1 MLIVSNQRSS
11 LLSVWEEERSKER
24 TLVLDTAKLLL
35 VSALPAVDSRV
46 LVVNLELLQL
56 QQSQGMVRRVLAWLE
71 ELLTRVP
78 VVGTL
83 LLAKAGFGGDR
94 IEFKLKLLFDRIV
107 VVNPARP
114 ENFCLTPASQFWA
127 PVLGYQ
133 EVKKE
138 LDKLIRWRFER
149 KASLG
154 RMGIAASSF
163 TSHCLLHGPSG
174 NGKTFIARNFARL
187 GVGFLA
193 LKASDVFSKW
203 FGDSERKIREVFAQA
218 RECRPCILFLDEI
231 ESLAPSRASLESSSD
246 GASGVNTRVLS
257 TLLNEIDG
265 VDTANEDVVVV
276 ACTNSPHM
284 VDDALLRPGRLG
296 CLVHVGPPNKQDRRL
311 LLEEFLPSLRL
322 DEELL
327 IDWLETRCEGM
338 TVLEIENLCSKAKFS
353 ALRRASHKVDK
364 SDFI

>member
-1 MLIVSNQRSS
+1 MLVVANQRES
-11 LLSVWEEERSKER
+11 LLGVWEEERSR
-24 TLVLDTAKLLL
+24 AQTLVLDAARLLL
-35 VSALPAVDSRV
+35 LASALPAVDSRV

-56 QQSQGMVRRVLAWLE
+56 CQSQGAVRRVLAWLE

-83 LLAKAGFGGDR
+83 LLSKATSSGDR
-94 IEFKLKLLFDRIV
+94 IEFKLKLLFERV
-107 VVNPARP
+107 VVVTPARP
-114 ENFCLTPASQFWA
+114 ESFLLTPAAQFWA

-133 EVKKE
+133 AVKQE

-154 RMGIAASSF
+154 RMGIASSS

-174 NGKTFIARNFARL
+174 NGKTFIARNFAHL

-218 RECRPCILFLDEI
+218 RERRPCILFLDEI
-231 ESLAPSRASLESSSD
+231 ESLAPSRASFESSSD
-246 GASGVNTRVLS
+246 GASGVSSRVLS

-276 ACTNSPHM
+276 ACTNSPHL

-296 CLVHVGPPNKQDRRL
+296 CLVHVGLPDKHDRRL
-311 LLEEFLPSLRL
+311 LLREFLSE
-322 DEELL
+322 DDGLL
-327 IDWLETRCEGM
+327 VDWLEPRCEGR
-338 TVLEIENLCSKAKFS
+338 TVLEMENLCSRAKFS
-353 ALRRASHKVDK
+353 ALRRGSGAVDK